1 MTVNGYMLIGIP
13 ASGKSSH
20 AQILSK
26 MIYSKIISTDLIRK
40 ELYGSEEIQGNWK
53 EIEATLHKKIFDFI
67 KQDQDFIIDGTH
79 TVKEHRK
86 VLLNLDNRIKWTGI
100 IYNIDKEIAKDR
112 NNKRTRI
119 VPDAIIN
126 RMFANL
132 KKNPPQKEEGFH
144 KIICYDM

>member
-1 MTVNGYMLIGIP
+1 MTVKGYMLIGIP

-20 AQILSK
+20 AKPLSK

-53 EIEATLHKKIFDFI
+53 EIEATLHKKIFDCI
-67 KQDQDFIIDGTH
+67 EQNQDFIIDGTH
-79 TVKEHRK
+79 TVREHRK
-86 VLLNLDNRIKWTGI
+86 VLLNLDSRIEWTGI
-100 IYNIDKEIAKDR
+100 VYNIDKETAKDR
-112 NNKRTRI
+112 NSKRTRK
-119 VPDAIIN
+119 VPDTIIN

-132 KKNPPQKEEGFH
+132 TKNPPEKKEGFH

>member
-53 EIEATLHKKIFDFI
+53 EIESTLHKKIFDCI

-86 VLLNLDNRIKWTGI
+86 VLLNLDNRIEWTGI

-144 KIICYDM
+144 KIICYNM